1 VQNKFKMF
9 TLCHWYLGIVNYL
22 WRCYVLSRVA
32 FDIYLPRTF
41 FPYSRRNSL
50 TNLYV
55 VVNMCLLLL
64 DTFSN
69 DLVERLVWASSW
81 RMQPTSPWPSVLDK
95 VMVKIM
101 SLFSFC
107 WCFPFFFLSVEV
119 GYLTWAWVLLNV
131 RLCWSSH
138 IARLN

>member
-1 VQNKFKMF
+1 MF
-9 TLCHWYLGIVNYL
+9 PHNVIGILVSLIIYDIATCYLVSLLIFIYRGPFSHAPVETHQPIFMLLWICACFYL
-22 WRCYVLSRVA
+22 
-32 FDIYLPRTF
+32 
-41 FPYSRRNSL
+41 
-50 TNLYV
+50 
-55 VVNMCLLLL
+55 
-64 DTFSN
+64 TFSN

-101 SLFSFC
+101 SLLSFC
-107 WCFPFFFLSVEV
+107 WCFPFSFLFFPFSVEV
-119 GYLTWAWVLLNV
+119 WYLTWAWVLLNV